1 MKRINLKLFRIKN
14 DFTQQQMADK
24 LGISKSHYTAL
35 ELGKVNPSV
44 QLLDKFS
51 KEFEYDDVWE
61 IFKKEN

>member
-14 DFTQQQMADK
+14 DFTQQQMANK
-24 LGISKSHYTAL
+24 LEISKSHYTAL